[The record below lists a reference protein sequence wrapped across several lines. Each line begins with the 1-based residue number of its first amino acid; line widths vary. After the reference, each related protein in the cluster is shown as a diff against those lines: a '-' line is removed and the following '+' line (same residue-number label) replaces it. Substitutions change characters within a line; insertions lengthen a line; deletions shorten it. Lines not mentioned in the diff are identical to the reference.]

1 MITSNLYFILI
12 TQGKTS
18 DALSKLLSL
27 QAKDALLIVHDSNDS
42 TITTEQRIHIALVQ
56 SGDLIKVLI

>member
-1 MITSNLYFILI
+1 LI

-27 QAKDALLIVHDSNDS
+27 QAKDALLIVHDANDS

-56 SGDLIKVLI
+56 SGDLIKVVI